1 MTTIKPKPDSF
12 QIPHTRSEVSTIQYS
27 AVLGNI
33 GAPLRDESDDFE
45 DSEPSTTDGVLETR
59 QLLQPCETEYSK
71 TSFSNVRPDV
81 AEMHVAGPSRRSYMR
96 V

>member
-27 AVLGNI
+27 GVLGNI
-33 GAPLRDESDDFE
+33 GASLRDESDDFE
-45 DSEPSTTDGVLETR
+45 DFEPSTNDGGFETR
-59 QLLQPCETEYSK
+59 QLLQPGETEDSR
-71 TSFSNVRPDV
+71 TSFSNMRPDV
-81 AEMHVAGPSRRSYMR
+81 AEMHVAGPSRHPYIR